1 MNGGLTMAEN
11 EKTVAVSKENKPEKK
26 KDKKP
31 SVFSKIAKFFR
42 EYKAE
47 MNKVTWASREDT
59 VKNFVVVGITVV
71 IVGLVAGALD
81 LLFNSG
87 ISALGNL
94 I

>member
-1 MNGGLTMAEN
+1 MAEN
-11 EKTVAVSKENKPEKK
+11 EKTVAVSKENKTEKK
-26 KDKKP
+26 KEKKP

-81 LLFNSG
+81 LAFNAG
-87 ISALGNL
+87 ISGLGNL